1 MLTKGYIFILV
12 SSSND
17 LYAMNDKSKTKLM
30 CFFYY
35 LPHNLPSPTA
45 CSHSWMLP
53 KLMLDVSANHKIMT
67 YMIFLLKVDLL
78 KYRFFCQNQACEI
91 LCKCFR
97 VCFCFSE
104 QSRQTKQRKQN
115 KPNKPVSKEMH
126 CSDFDLIIFLGNLS
140 QHFL

>member
-78 KYRFFCQNQACEI
+78 NTDFFVKIRLVKSSASALGCVSVFLNKAD
-91 LCKCFR
+91 
-97 VCFCFSE
+97 
-104 QSRQTKQRKQN
+104 
-115 KPNKPVSKEMH
+115 KPNKGNQTNQTNQFQKKCIVRI
-126 CSDFDLIIFLGNLS
+126 LI
-140 QHFL
+140 